1 MANVIRRALN
11 MKRLLRG
18 CALVLAIAQGHPA
31 PATDMEHKMRTVRSF
46 TTALGARGE
55 VVCDAPGDWMF
66 SVSCAVDEGRDAVTV
81 RLASPVE
88 ALPPHFGVFLV
99 TSGADVQNVWISDHE
114 KDGCHLWPK
123 LWCGWRLNSS
133 ALAQNTPIA
142 VGFNSRGVAPVAM
155 ACSEAFERTKWGLY
169 ADDNTCDLT
178 ARFEFFEKPARTMKE
193 YAATVLFDR
202 RGRSFP
208 DAVRDCTDWIVRAN
222 GFTPANVP
230 DAAFDPLYSTWYAYL
245 QDVDAETLEKEAPL
259 AAALGMKTMILDDGW
274 QKVDSATFY
283 SAAGDWMPAPSRF
296 PDMKAHVA
304 NVHAAGLR
312 YMLWL
317 SVPFVGDESKAWA
330 RFKDKFLSVA
340 GSRSPGRVGTL
351 DPRFPEVREHLIRT
365 YERAIGDWGF
375 DGLKLDFID
384 EFRLSG
390 ADPAVADNY
399 AGRDIRSLPAAV
411 DRLMKD
417 VRARLK
423 KIKQDAL
430 IEFRQSYMG
439 PAILQYGDMM
449 RAADCPADPC
459 ANRKRICDLR
469 LTSGAM
475 AVHSDMLVWSPDE
488 TPEGAALPILNALYS
503 TIQYSM
509 ILGEIRPDHGAVIR
523 RWLKFSQD
531 HREALLKGRFTPHHP
546 ENGYTWISGESA
558 RERIVT
564 SYSPSAV
571 VNCGPADK
579 PVFVVNATGGRGVV
593 LEVAGV
599 PETVRA
605 FDALGSEVPVARPS
619 AGLVRVDIP
628 AGGHLELAWKAQ
640 NKSTSCAK
648 QNLEYAIM
656 LPYATQQSE

>member
-1 MANVIRRALN
+1 MSMNRRALK

-18 CALVLAIAQGHPA
+18 CLPVLAALAAGRA
-31 PATDMEHKMRTVRSF
+31 LATDMEHKMRTVKSF
-46 TTALGARGE
+46 TTALGVKGE
-55 VVCDAPGDWMF
+55 VVCDAPGDWTF
-66 SVSCAVDEGRDAVTV
+66 TVACAVDAGRDAVTV

-123 LWCGWRLNSS
+123 LWCGWRLNTS

-169 ADDNTCDLT
+169 ADDNTCELT
-178 ARFEFFEKPARTMKE
+178 ARFEFFEKPVRAMRE
-193 YAATVLFDR
+193 YATTVLLDR

-208 DAVRDCTDWIVRAN
+208 DAVRDCTAWIVRAN
-222 GFTPANVP
+222 GFTPADVP

-245 QDVDAETLEKEAPL
+245 QDVSAEVLEQEAAR

-283 SAAGDWMPAPSRF
+283 SATGDWMPAPSRF
-296 PDMKAHVA
+296 PDMRAHVA
-304 NVHAAGLR
+304 KVHAAGLR

-317 SVPFVGDESKAWA
+317 SVPFVGDESKAWDA
-330 RFKDKFLSVA
+330 FKDKFLSVA
-340 GSRSPGRVGTL
+340 GTRSPGRVGTL
-351 DPRFPEVREHLIRT
+351 DPRFPEVRDYLVRT
-365 YERAIGDWGF
+365 YKRVIGDWGF

-384 EFRLSG
+384 EFRLTG
-390 ADPAVADNY
+390 EDPAVADGY

-423 KIKQDAL
+423 KIKPDVL

-459 ANRKRICDLR
+459 ANRKRVCDLR

-509 ILGEIRPDHGAVIR
+509 VLGKVRPDHGRVIR

-531 HREALLKGRFTPHHP
+531 HREALLKGRFMPHHP
-546 ENGYTWISGESA
+546 ENGYTWVTGESA
-558 RERIVT
+558 KERVVT
-564 SYSPSAV
+564 AYSPSAV
-571 VNCGPADK
+571 VPCGPADK
-579 PVFVVNATGGRGVV
+579 PVFLVNATGGQGVV
-593 LEVAGV
+593 AEWTAR
-599 PETVRA
+599 PKAVRA
-605 FDALGSEVPVARPS
+605 FDVFGEEVPCARPPVGIS
-619 AGLVRVDIP
+619 RIGVP
-628 AGGHLELAWKAQ
+628 AAGHLEICW
-640 NKSTSCAK
+640 
-648 QNLEYAIM
+648 
-656 LPYATQQSE
+656 